1 MKGQG
6 ATGSFNVKQGRFIL
20 DTRKKFFTM
29 RMVEHWY
36 RQPREVVDVPALET
50 FKVEQ
55 VRVLSKCK
63 VLLLTAGQDDH

>member
-6 ATGSFNVKQGRFIL
+6 ATDSFKVKQGRFIL
-20 DTRKKFFTM
+20 DTRKKIFKM
-29 RMVEHWY
+29 RMVEHWD

-50 FKVEQ
+50 FKVEL

-63 VLLLTAGQDDH
+63 MPLLTAGRDDL